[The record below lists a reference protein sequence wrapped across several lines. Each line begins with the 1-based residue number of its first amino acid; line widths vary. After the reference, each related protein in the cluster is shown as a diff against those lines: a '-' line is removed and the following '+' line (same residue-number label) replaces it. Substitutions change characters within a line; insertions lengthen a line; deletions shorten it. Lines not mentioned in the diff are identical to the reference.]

1 MLCCGNN
8 REGRLTTMRIRTR
21 ADYASGPRVVRGR
34 ARFQYTMFD
43 VLFAAAVIA
52 AGLAAVAWQFF
63 K

>member
-1 MLCCGNN
+1 
-8 REGRLTTMRIRTR
+8 MRIRTR
-21 ADYASGPRVVRGR
+21 ADYVSGPRVVRGR

-43 VLFAAAVIA
+43 VLVAAAVIA